1 MAANYVNTRGSRL
14 GWKWGSGNN
23 DRGRQQ
29 PASMTVDG
37 IIGGKR
43 NGDGK
48 GQTKAQTTVLPG
60 GGSGDGGQMV
70 G

>member
-1 MAANYVNTRGSRL
+1 
-14 GWKWGSGNN
+14 
-23 DRGRQQ
+23 
-29 PASMTVDG
+29 MTVDG